1 MSLESVAGILP
12 PLPPLTLPPLPGLPV
27 LPLPSLPVLPLPS
40 LPLPPLPT
48 LPTLPLPPLPTLP
61 TLPLPTV
68 PLPTVPGPTLP
79 GPGPTVPGAGPTSPP
94 PVPSGP
100 PTATSN
106 PAVGPGSPPTA
117 SSGPTTSTTSSDP
130 ANCPTTSSSTT
141 TDPPDTSDESS
152 TPSSEPTDTTEPET
166 TTTTECEPASTG
178 STQPAS
184 DQLADPDLTV
194 AAFLAGVEVLAV
206 NAYTTV
212 RSVWTAGTLG
222 DPPPALASGIDTVL
236 GHHQAAL
243 LAWNDSLTQAGQPA
257 VAAAP
262 VQATASVEVQLESA
276 ADAAGVA
283 RVLFSLER
291 LVAATYLDAL
301 SSLASQHAIRLAGSI
316 LCVDRQHMA
325 VMLFAVGS
333 YPIPETFAT
342 TDFAYVP

>member
-1 MSLESVAGILP
+1 MTLESVTGILP
-12 PLPPLTLPPLPGLPV
+12 PLPPLPLPPLPTLPV
-27 LPLPSLPVLPLPS
+27 LPLPSLPVLP
-40 LPLPPLPT
+40 

-68 PLPTVPGPTLP
+68 PLPTVPLPTV
-79 GPGPTVPGAGPTSPP
+79 PGPTVPLPTVPGPTVTGPGPTSPP

-117 SSGPTTSTTSSDP
+117 SSGPTSTTTDPP

-152 TPSSEPTDTTEPET
+152 TPSSEPAETTEPDT

-184 DQLADPDLTV
+184 DQLSDPDLTV
-194 AAFLAGVEVLAV
+194 AAFLAGLEVLAV

-212 RSVWTAGTLG
+212 RSTWTAGTLG
-222 DPPPALASGIDTVL
+222 DPPPALVNGIDTML

-243 LAWNDSLTQAGQPA
+243 LAWNDSLTQAGRPV

-262 VQATASVEVQLESA
+262 VQATASVEVQLDSA

-301 SSLASQHAIRLAGSI
+301 SSLGSQHAIRLAGSI
-316 LCVDRQHMA
+316 LCVGRQHMA
-325 VMLFAVGS
+325 VMLFAAGS